1 MVFPN
6 NKIRVWLVS
15 RPTHHTVQSLI
26 RAPGLSRLPST
37 PKHTEAHRN
46 TPLPESRRF
55 RFRQLGGQN
64 LGDML
69 DQKLPNLQ
77 SRSKESH
84 KGSFG
89 HALMIGGARGMGGA
103 IAIAGM
109 ACLRS
114 GAGLVTLAVPSTSL
128 DLVASFHPCY
138 MTVPLDCDDSGR
150 LLRSSLQQL
159 VSPLEKATCVAIG
172 PGLGRSADSDAVV
185 ETIFKTLN
193 KNVIFDADA
202 LNAISDSEPWLRLR
216 ADRSSLA
223 HGSTG
228 SEVTNRIL
236 TPHPGEWQ
244 RLSGVLAQDREG
256 QKSIADEI
264 AGHTK
269 SVILLKGHRTYITD
283 GSRSFENETGNATI
297 FECLR
302 VLIGVSLLPRIRS
315 YESLW
320 SQHWFGRFRNPHRF
334 QSCTTFH

>member
-1 MVFPN
+1 
-6 NKIRVWLVS
+6 
-15 RPTHHTVQSLI
+15 
-26 RAPGLSRLPST
+26 
-37 PKHTEAHRN
+37 
-46 TPLPESRRF
+46 
-55 RFRQLGGQN
+55 
-64 LGDML
+64 ML

-114 GAGLVTLAVPSTSL
+114 GAGLVTLAVPATSL

-138 MTVPLDCDDSGR
+138 MTVPLACDDSGR

-185 ETIFKTLN
+185 ETIFKTFN

-283 GSRSFENETGNATI
+283 GSRSFENETGNASMAAGGNGD
-297 FECLR
+297 CLTGIIAALVCQGMSCLDAAR
-302 VLIGVSLLPRIRS
+302 LGAHLHGLAGDIAHQALETPSTLATDLIQYIPKAFRTLPQR
-315 YESLW
+315 
-320 SQHWFGRFRNPHRF
+320 
-334 QSCTTFH
+334 